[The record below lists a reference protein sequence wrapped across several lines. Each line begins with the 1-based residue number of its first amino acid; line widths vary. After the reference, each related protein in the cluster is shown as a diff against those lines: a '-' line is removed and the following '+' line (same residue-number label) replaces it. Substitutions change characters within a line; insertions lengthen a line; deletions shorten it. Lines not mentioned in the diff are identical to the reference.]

1 MACNPSCF
9 TYFLPESGGKL
20 ILNQTGTKLG
30 ALGKITIQPE
40 ADTITAELVTESEY
54 ETCDKETQ
62 DFVDSI
68 NKEFESVLN
77 EVVAHTD
84 VDLTTLNPE
93 TEERMVRSQETNLGD
108 LCADAYRWALNADI
122 GLVNGGGIRADI
134 AAGDITYGQIIN
146 VHPYS
151 NQATSVEATGQQILD
166 ALEMG
171 AQNTPGENGGFLQV
185 SGLSF
190 TIDTTIE
197 STVVT
202 EARRTA
208 STPLWLGTACGRLPR
223 ASWAMVSAGRKSTS
237 RTRILSRIPL

>member
-54 ETCDKETQ
+54 ETRDKETQ

-108 LCADAYRWALNADI
+108 LCADAYRWALDADI

-134 AAGDITYGQIIN
+134 AAGDITYGQ
-146 VHPYS
+146 Y
-151 NQATSVEATGQQILD
+151 
-166 ALEMG
+166 
-171 AQNTPGENGGFLQV
+171 
-185 SGLSF
+185 
-190 TIDTTIE
+190 
-197 STVVT
+197 TVV
-202 EARRTA
+202 AGD
-208 STPLWLGTACGRLPR
+208 SLWKIAQSKLGDGQRWKEIYEQNKDSVSNPSVILVGQELKLP
-223 ASWAMVSAGRKSTS
+223 AA
-237 RTRILSRIPL
+237 